1 MKRQT
6 LRAAVLLAGLLL
18 AAPAARAQTGPDI
31 PAQPLAVTPDRIG
44 PPGSGAMAELHLPA
58 GPGPFP
64 AVVLLHGCS
73 GITPNMAR
81 WAARLVEW
89 GQAAL
94 VLDSFGPRGVE
105 NVCHQASRVPPSLR
119 AADAL
124 AAAAALRARPEID
137 PGRIALVGFS
147 HGGSSALAAASRGI
161 VDRAGATPFAAVVA
175 FYPWCP
181 RAAVPLASPVLTLI
195 GDADDWTPAS
205 RCEALRATWRPAFGR
220 WSLQVYPGATHAY
233 DAPGRDRLYFGH
245 RLRHDP
251 AATADSAARLR
262 RFIES
267 PAQPQGD

>member
-1 MKRQT
+1 MKC
-6 LRAAVLLAGLLL
+6 LALLAFILL
-18 AAPAARAQTGPDI
+18 AASPAASAQTP
-31 PAQPLAVTPDRIG
+31 PQAAPQPLSVTPDRIG
-44 PPGSGAMAELHLPA
+44 PPGSGAMAELHLPP

-105 NVCHQASRVPPSLR
+105 NVCHQAARVPPALR

-124 AAAAALRARPEID
+124 AAAAALRARLEID
-137 PGRIALVGFS
+137 PGRIALIGFS

-161 VDRAGATPFAAVVA
+161 VHRAGATPFTAVVA

-181 RAAVPLASPVLTLI
+181 GAAVPLASPVLTLI

-205 RCEALRATWRPAFGR
+205 RCEALRAAWRPAFGR
-220 WSLQVYPGATHAY
+220 WSLQLYPGATHAF
-233 DAPGRDRLYFGH
+233 DAPGRERLYFGH

-251 AATADSAARLR
+251 AATADAAARLR

-267 PAQPQGD
+267 PAQPPGGG